1 MKIREQ
7 VYEIL
12 KLTYDSNVKFK
23 SQDVYALTFP
33 VLSRTNPFNTELK
46 GTVLKELQELRDLNY
61 LKFHS
66 RGVYSLT

>member
-1 MKIREQ
+1 MKIRER

-33 VLSRTNPFNTELK
+33 VLCRTNPFNNELR
-46 GTVLKELQELRDLNY
+46 GTVLRELQELRDLNY

-66 RGVYSLT
+66 HGVYSLT